1 MEKKIALVTDSTADL
16 SREMLDEL
24 NIKFLPLKII
34 YKEEQYHDRI
44 DIEPEEVCRKMDE
57 EIPTTSMPS
66 PGEIEELYRELKAEG
81 YEKIISIHISSGLS
95 ATYSNCRMVAEQM
108 ENMEI
113 AVIDSKMLSMGLGRL
128 VLYAQKLISEGK
140 KSFAEIIEMVEAKKE
155 EIDVF
160 FIVDTLKYLKEG
172 GRIGKVQGTLAELF
186 NIKPIISIDEDGE
199 YFNFDKVRR
208 KKRALKKMFEIAKKR
223 VKDGSYFIDVMHAAA
238 EKEAEELYNKFAEL
252 SNVKQSILG
261 EISPAMIVHAG
272 PGLIGVVITRIF

>member
-140 KSFAEIIEMVEAKKE
+140 KSFDEIIEMVEAKKE

-252 SNVKQSILG
+252 SNVKESILG

>member
-1 MEKKIALVTDSTADL
+1 MDKKIALVTDSTADL
-16 SREMLDEL
+16 SRDMLDKL

-34 YKEEQYHDRI
+34 YKEKQYQDRI
-44 DIEPEEVCRKMDE
+44 DIEPEEVCRNMDE

-66 PGEIEELYRELKAEG
+66 PGEIEKLYNSLKSEG

-95 ATYSNCRMVAEQM
+95 ATYSNCKMVAEQM
-108 ENMEI
+108 EDMEI

-128 VLYAQKLISEGK
+128 VLYAQKLISERK
-140 KSFAEIIEMVEAKKE
+140 RSFSEVVEMVEAKKK

-208 KKRALKKMFEIAKKR
+208 KKRALKKMFEIAKDRMKE
-223 VKDGSYFIDVMHAAA
+223 GSYFVDVMHAAA
-238 EKEAEELYNKFAEL
+238 EKEAEELYKKFADL
-252 SNVKQSILG
+252 SGVEESILG

-272 PGLIGVVITRIF
+272 PGLIGVVITKVF

>member
-1 MEKKIALVTDSTADL
+1 
-16 SREMLDEL
+16 
-24 NIKFLPLKII
+24 
-34 YKEEQYHDRI
+34 
-44 DIEPEEVCRKMDE
+44 
-57 EIPTTSMPS
+57 
-66 PGEIEELYRELKAEG
+66 
-81 YEKIISIHISSGLS
+81 
-95 ATYSNCRMVAEQM
+95 M

-140 KSFAEIIEMVEAKKE
+140 KSFVEIIEMVEAKKE

>member
-34 YKEEQYHDRI
+34 YKEEQYQDRI

-66 PGEIEELYRELKAEG
+66 PGEIEELYRKLKAEG
-81 YEKIISIHISSGLS
+81 YKKIISIHISSGLS

-108 ENMEI
+108 KDMEI

-128 VLYAQKLISEGK
+128 VLYAQKLISEGE
-140 KSFAEIIEMVEAKKE
+140 KSFAEIVEMVEAKKE
-155 EIDVF
+155 EIDLF

-208 KKRALKKMFEIAKKR
+208 KKRALKKMFEIAKNRLKE
-223 VKDGSYFIDVMHAAA
+223 GSYFVDVMHAAA
-238 EKEAEELYNKFAEL
+238 EKEAEKLYNKFAEL
-252 SNVKQSILG
+252 SNVKESILG

-272 PGLIGVVITRIF
+272 PGLIGVVITRMF